1 MQNITITDKVKQ
13 MLLLG
18 KTKREIYSALDITKN
33 TFGVR
38 LRKHN
43 WKKPEVEMINR
54 M

>member
-1 MQNITITDKVKQ
+1 MQNIIITDKVKKL
-13 MLLLG
+13 LLLG
-18 KTKREIYSALDITKN
+18 KTKKDIYAALDITKN

-38 LRKHN
+38 LKKHN